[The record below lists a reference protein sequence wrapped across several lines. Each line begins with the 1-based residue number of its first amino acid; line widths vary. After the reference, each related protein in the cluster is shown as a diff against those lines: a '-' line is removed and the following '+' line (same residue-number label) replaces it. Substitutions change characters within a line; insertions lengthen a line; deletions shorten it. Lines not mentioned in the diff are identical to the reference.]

1 MPWRNIAN
9 QPLVK
14 SELSGQMVSTWSE
27 AWRHECEI
35 AYLLA
40 MPLAKRNIFLDGV
53 QGGTGDE
60 RGIKGVRGEMAVSEL
75 RAAIERLSEIRRRG

>member
-9 QPLVK
+9 QPLLK

-53 QGGTGDE
+53 QGGIVPA
-60 RGIKGVRGEMAVSEL
+60 RPKHSIKPTT
-75 RAAIERLSEIRRRG
+75 

>member
-35 AYLLA
+35 TYLLA
-40 MPLAKRNIFLDGV
+40 MPLATRNIFLDGV
-53 QGGTGDE
+53 QGGIVPARPKHSIDLTCRF
-60 RGIKGVRGEMAVSEL
+60 RGRV
-75 RAAIERLSEIRRRG
+75 